1 MLDLADGGAGVIR
14 NAGTVIDDDSVRS
27 LVVSTSRCVLR
38 EDAWGR
44 SWRSSCM
51 RLQTP
56 VDLSAVVT
64 NSHGW
69 AHARRVAEAVTTTD
83 GPSRSF
89 SQPCSAARQMKNTQ
103 LCGCLGGGPGRTRAA
118 GLPL

>member
-1 MLDLADGGAGVIR
+1 MNGLPPAACATALFLKIAASFAAGR
-14 NAGTVIDDDSVRS
+14 
-27 LVVSTSRCVLR
+27 
-38 EDAWGR
+38 
-44 SWRSSCM
+44 
-51 RLQTP
+51 P

-64 NSHGW
+64 NLLGW
-69 AHARRVAEAVTTTD
+69 AHARRVAGAVTTTD

-89 SQPCSAARQMKNTQ
+89 SQPCPATRQMKNTQ